1 MSICTSGFDFCQHYA
16 FVGLSQV
23 RESTVFSGIELAER
37 LSADQRRCGIGVID
51 LHSGRL
57 VAWLNFED
65 AVQEIFAVSVLPYR
79 FPDLINDDLETIG
92 KSYVLPDESVRDV
105 PEHYR

>member
-23 RESTVFSGIELAER
+23 RESTVFSDIELTER
-37 LSADQRRCGIGVID
+37 ISANQRRCGIAVID
-51 LHSGRL
+51 LRSGRL
-57 VAWLNFED
+57 VAWLSFDED

-79 FPDLINDDLETIG
+79 FPDLIND
-92 KSYVLPDESVRDV
+92 
-105 PEHYR
+105 